1 MRRSRFLVV
10 VLRYG
15 ARVKPEPP
23 ATLLAQAAGWED
35 LTRWERAELGR
46 ALRRL
51 GWSYGEIRELI
62 PVPKGTLSNWC
73 RGIRLSAEQT
83 AAIRE
88 RTGSAIGVP
97 RDTQRKRRREI
108 ERIREEAAAEVPR
121 LIQDPFWVAGTML
134 YWGEGDK
141 RHRHLSMTNSDSD
154 LLRLFITWV
163 RHYVQPDAVF
173 VLSMHLHEGNDEAA
187 AKDHWRTALN
197 LTDAQFWTTYV
208 KPRSTRQ
215 RRNHLAHGVCR
226 VFVRRGTD
234 SWIRTLAWIEA
245 LRRDGWTAH

>member
-1 MRRSRFLVV
+1 M
-10 VLRYG
+10 
-15 ARVKPEPP
+15 KPTPP

-51 GWSYGEIRELI
+51 GWSYGEIRDLV

-73 RGIRLSAEQT
+73 RDIRLPDEAVQ
-83 AAIRE
+83 AIKD
-88 RTGSAIGVP
+88 RTNSRVGVP
-97 RDTQRKRRREI
+97 RDTQRKRRAEI
-108 ERIREEAAAEVPR
+108 ERIRNEAAAEVAE
-121 LIQDPFWVAGTML
+121 LVDDPFWVAGTVL

-154 LLRLFITWV
+154 LLLLFIAWV
-163 RHYVQPDAVF
+163 RKYLQPGAVF
-173 VLSMHLHEGNDEAA
+173 VLSLHLHEGNDETE
-187 AKDHWRTALN
+187 AKEHWRTSLG
-197 LTDAQFWTTYV
+197 LPDAEFWTTYI
-208 KPRSTRQ
+208 KPRGTGQ

-226 VFVRRGTD
+226 VFTRRGTD

-245 LRRDGWTAH
+245 LRAHAWPAEK